1 MENLS
6 KSDFQLASSCV
17 QKLVYKKRGYA
28 SCNDTD
34 EYTKMLAQGGYIVG
48 KMATLLYSNG
58 VEINGSTKE
67 SLKQNELIEENLR

>member
-1 MENLS
+1 
-6 KSDFQLASSCV
+6 
-17 QKLVYKKRGYA
+17 VYKKRGYA

-58 VEINGSTKE
+58 VEINVSTKE
-67 SLKQNELIEENLR
+67 SLKQTKE